1 MEESNELFQEI
12 TEGNTK
18 LLVPKKSLTEKHL
31 QLNQH
36 FLIPKQEQIE
46 IFQ

>member
-1 MEESNELFQEI
+1 MEDSNELFQEI

-18 LLVPKKSLTEKHL
+18 LIVPKKSLTEKAPPIKPA
-31 QLNQH
+31 